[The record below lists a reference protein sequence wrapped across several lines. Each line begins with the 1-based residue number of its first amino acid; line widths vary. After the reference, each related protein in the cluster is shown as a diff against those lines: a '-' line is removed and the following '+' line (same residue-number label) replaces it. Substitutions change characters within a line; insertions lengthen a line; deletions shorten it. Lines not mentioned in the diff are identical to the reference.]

1 MALLPLCRV
10 PSEALPITIGK
21 GSGPNA
27 LYTEGQEL
35 KLELQRRKN
44 RVESTTLIRRC
55 WCSQS
60 VVASYHAPVACQRR
74 LVYVSQ
80 ETCPVHV
87 VGNAIAQCEA
97 GSTLFQGITPGITVA
112 KIREV
117 LASLGV
123 SQAEIFGTHD
133 FRRGHAKDL
142 QVSGAPL
149 YEILAAGQWKSP
161 AFLAYLDIHKCAA
174 DTNFL

>member
-10 PSEALPITIGK
+10 PSEALPITSGK

-27 LYTEGQEL
+27 HYTEGQEL

-117 LASLGV
+117 LASLGYHRLKSLAPTISDV
-123 SQAEIFGTHD
+123 AMPKTCRCQV
-133 FRRGHAKDL
+133 RRFTRSWQQDNGNL
-142 QVSGAPL
+142 QRSL
-149 YEILAAGQWKSP
+149 LI
-161 AFLAYLDIHKCAA
+161 
-174 DTNFL
+174 